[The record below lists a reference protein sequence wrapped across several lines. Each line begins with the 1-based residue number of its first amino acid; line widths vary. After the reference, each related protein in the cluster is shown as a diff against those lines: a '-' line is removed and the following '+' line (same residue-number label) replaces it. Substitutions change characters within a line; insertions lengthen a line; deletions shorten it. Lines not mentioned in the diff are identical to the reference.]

1 MLEKPSRRHFSV
13 RWFRWFFSG
22 ENNQAFLAPL
32 SFCPNTWRGL
42 FPAIW
47 LFFPTIAHFLSNLP
61 FKPTILMKIIS
72 MLGNLSWEAFAKRFL
87 LAFAVVASLFVAD
100 VAASEPASAYPFWA
114 QQDYDVPREPTGRIV
129 CANCHLAEAPAK
141 VEVPQSVKP
150 DTVFEAVVEIP
161 YEEGTQ
167 QILGDGS
174 KGPLNVG
181 AVLMLPEGFQVA
193 PSDRI
198 PEELQEKV
206 EGVYF
211 QPYSEDQKNIVLVG
225 PIPGEDYRE
234 ITFPILSPDPNA
246 QRDIYFGKYAVHLG
260 ANRGRGQLYPGGA
273 KSNNNVFKASAGGTI
288 TAINEPE
295 YGGYEVTLETGDGE
309 TVVDAIQPGPEL
321 IVSEGEPVEQGD
333 ALTNNP
339 NVGGFGQMDT
349 EVVLQSPARI
359 KGMLAFF
366 AIVVVAQILLV
377 LKKKQVEKVQ
387 MAEMN
392 F

>member
-1 MLEKPSRRHFSV
+1 MS
-13 RWFRWFFSG
+13 
-22 ENNQAFLAPL
+22 
-32 SFCPNTWRGL
+32 
-42 FPAIW
+42 
-47 LFFPTIAHFLSNLP
+47 
-61 FKPTILMKIIS
+61 
-72 MLGNLSWEAFAKRFL
+72 GNLSGKAIAKRFL
-87 LAFAVVASLFVAD
+87 LAIAVVASLFVAD
-100 VAASEPASAYPFWA
+100 VATSQPASAYPFWA

-141 VEVPQSVKP
+141 VEVPQSVTP

-181 AVLMLPEGFQVA
+181 AVLMLPEGFQIA
-193 PSDRI
+193 PSDRLS
-198 PEELQEKV
+198 EELEEKV
-206 EGVYF
+206 EGIYF
-211 QPYSEDQKNIVLVG
+211 QPYSEDQQNIVLVG

-234 ITFPILSPDPNA
+234 ITFPVLAPDPNTE
-246 QRDIYFGKYAVHLG
+246 RDIYFGKYAVHLG

-273 KSNNNVFKASAGGTI
+273 KSNNNVFKSSAAGTI

-295 YGGYEVTLETGDGE
+295 YGGYEVTIETADGD
-309 TVVDAIQPGPEL
+309 TVVDTIPAGPEL
-321 IVSEGEPVEQGD
+321 IVSEGQQVESEE
-333 ALTNNP
+333 ALTENP

-349 EVVLQSPARI
+349 EIVLQSPARI

-366 AIVVVAQILLV
+366 AIVVVAQILLI